1 MAGIF
6 CARRLLAA
14 GIFTLLLT
22 PALIFAQYPAA
33 PWRKA
38 QGLTNRTQNDLQRA
52 SHFAPSV
59 SGHEVERYN
68 NAIRHL
74 SDFDRELTIHR
85 FDKGK
90 LDRSIGDV
98 QSVIDHNTLSG
109 RSRRELLRD
118 VTNLRR
124 LRADYDAW
132 HG

>member
-1 MAGIF
+1 MCPTTTRGRYFHAAAD
-6 CARRLLAA
+6 ARAHICSISRGTLEKGARLDESDSERFAA
-14 GIFTLLLT
+14 GIAF
-22 PALIFAQYPAA
+22 
-33 PWRKA
+33 
-38 QGLTNRTQNDLQRA
+38 RA
-52 SHFAPSV
+52 FRF
-59 SGHEVERYN
+59 GHEVERYN

-74 SDFDRELTIHR
+74 SDFDRELTTHR

-118 VTNLRR
+118 VMNLRR

>member
-1 MAGIF
+1 M
-6 CARRLLAA
+6 
-14 GIFTLLLT
+14 
-22 PALIFAQYPAA
+22 
-33 PWRKA
+33 
-38 QGLTNRTQNDLQRA
+38 TNRTQNDLQQA

-74 SDFDRELTIHR
+74 SDFDRELTTHR

-98 QSVIDHNTLSG
+98 QRVIDHNTLSG

-118 VTNLRR
+118 VMNLRR